1 MKCPKCQTENA
12 EGIKFCSECGTRI
25 RGHVPESPESGTC
38 PQNSKDVHPG
48 ATETLQTPVHELTTG
63 ATFANRYQ
71 IIEELGKGGM
81 GRVYKVYDN
90 KIKEKIALKLIKP
103 EIASDRET
111 IERFSNEL
119 KLARRIRHKNIC
131 GMFDIGEAEG
141 AHFITMEYVAGEDLK
156 TMIRMS
162 TGLTVG
168 TVLSIGRQICHG
180 LAEAH
185 SLGVVHR
192 DLKPQNI
199 IIDKGGNAKIM
210 DFGIARSIRE
220 KGITGGGIII
230 GTPEYMS
237 PEQTEAKDV
246 DQRSDIYSLGII
258 IYEMATGRVPFEGD
272 TALSIAIKHKTEIPK
287 DPKSLNPGIPDDLKH
302 LILRCLEKDREKRFQ
317 ASAELEAEL
326 EKIERGVPTTE
337 RAMPEKK
344 PFTSRQITVQF
355 DMKKLFKPALAIIAV
370 VAAVLFIWKLVPRRT
385 STPIPTDKPTIAV
398 MYFKNN
404 TGDPKFDVWSTA
416 LSDSI
421 ITDLSQSK
429 YVRVLSAD
437 QLLSILRRL
446 GLLEAR
452 SYASEDLRGVADLGG
467 VKHILLGSMSKAG
480 EAFRIDFTLQDIQKG
495 ARIASDRVEGT
506 GENSIFAMVDEL
518 TRKVKGN
525 LQLTK
530 EQIASD
536 IDTGIAGA
544 TTSSPQAYAYLSQ
557 AYRYNYQGESRK
569 SIDLL
574 EQAIA
579 LDPNFATAY
588 MMLGY
593 AYWNLGYIS
602 IGNGY
607 HRRAFELSEHL
618 PDRERYFIQSGYYYA
633 SEATYDRAIEAYE
646 KRLQIE
652 PDEVNAARSLALLY
666 IDLEQWDKALELLEI
681 NIRRDVEAVF
691 PYDFAASAYSA
702 KGLYGKARET
712 LEDYRR
718 THVDLSYIRRNLAYV
733 FLSQGKY
740 DLAMEEADKAFTLA
754 PSDNLIFLAK
764 GDIQC
769 LAGDFSRAET
779 WYLRLLDSAEKP
791 DHLDGRAS
799 LALLYLYQ
807 GKFGKAL
814 DEAKLGMTVADEL
827 ADKGRISDFLRFSA
841 YARLHT
847 GKPKEALRDLDQAR
861 DDALEVGSI
870 TGQIGSLHL
879 KGLALLEMNSTN
891 EAQAAAMEI
900 KKLVEGWLNGKL
912 IRYYNHLLG
921 NIEIK
926 KGNYSKAF
934 EYLNKAISF
943 LDYQRGTGDAHAL
956 FYEPLA
962 LACFKSRD
970 LTKAQEQYEKIT
982 QLTTGR
988 LGYGDIYAK
997 SFYMLGMIAEQQ
1009 ADKGR
1014 AIEYYRKFL
1023 DLWKDADPGL
1033 PEVEDARKRLSGIN
1047 GT

>member
-1 MKCPKCQTENA
+1 VAVKCPKCQTENA
-12 EGIKFCSECGTRI
+12 ETSRFCADCGTQLGKAREI
-25 RGHVPESPESGTC
+25 SAF
-38 PQNSKDVHPG
+38 Q
-48 ATETLQTPVHELTTG
+48 TETLQTSLKELSTG
-63 ATFANRYQ
+63 STFAGRYQ

-81 GRVYKVYDN
+81 GRVYKVFDT

-119 KLARRIRHKNIC
+119 KLARKIRHKNVC

-141 AHFITMEYVAGEDLK
+141 AHFITMEYVGGEDLK

-168 TVLSIGRQICHG
+168 TVLSIGRQVCHG

-246 DQRSDIYSLGII
+246 DQRSDIYSLGVIL
-258 IYEMATGRVPFEGD
+258 YEMATGRVPFEGD
-272 TALSIAIKHKTEIPK
+272 TALSIAIKHKIETPK
-287 DPKSLNPGIPDDLKH
+287 DPKSLNPNIPDDLKR
-302 LILRCLEKDREKRFQ
+302 LILRCLEKDRAKRFQ
-317 ASAELEAEL
+317 TAAEVEAEL
-326 EKIERGVPTTE
+326 EKIEKGIPTTE
-337 RAMPEKK
+337 RAVPEKK

-355 DMKKLFKPALAIIAV
+355 DIKKLLVPALAVIAV
-370 VAAVLFIWKLVPRRT
+370 VVIALVIWKLLPRKT
-385 STPIPTDKPTIAV
+385 SAPVPTDKPSIAV

-404 TGDPKFDVWSTA
+404 TGDAKFDVWSTA

-429 YVRVLSAD
+429 YVRVLSTD
-437 QLLSILRRL
+437 QLLSILRKL
-446 GLLEAR
+446 GLLETR
-452 SYASEDLRGVADLGG
+452 SYASEDLRKVADLGS
-467 VKHILLGSMSKAG
+467 VKHVLLGSMSKAG
-480 EAFRIDFTLQDIQKG
+480 EAFRIDYTLQDIQKG
-495 ARIASDRVEGT
+495 ESIASDRVEGT
-506 GENSIFAMVDEL
+506 GENSIFSMVDEL

-525 LQLTK
+525 LKLTK
-530 EQIASD
+530 EQIATD
-536 IDTGIAGA
+536 IDTGIERM
-544 TTSSPQAYAYLSQ
+544 TTSSPQAYKYLSQ
-557 AYRYNYQGESRK
+557 GYRYNYMGEYRK
-569 SIDLL
+569 SMELL

-579 LDPNFATAY
+579 LDPKSASVY
-588 MMLGY
+588 SLLGTVCN
-593 AYWNLGYIS
+593 NLGYTS
-602 IGNGY
+602 
-607 HRRAFELSEHL
+607 RREEYRRKAFELSEHL
-618 PDRERYFIQSGYYYA
+618 PDRERYWIQAFYYYY
-633 SEATYDRAIEAYE
+633 SEASYDRAIEAFE
-646 KRLQIE
+646 KCLQIE
-652 PDEVNAARSLALLY
+652 PNEVNAARNLSNVYLV
-666 IDLEQWDKALELLEI
+666 LEQWDKALELLQI
-681 NIRRDVEAVF
+681 NIKSGVEAVF
-691 PYDFAASAYSA
+691 PYASAASAYSA
-702 KGLYGKARET
+702 KGLYDKAREV

-718 THVDLSYIRRNLAYV
+718 GHADLDYIRRSLAYV
-733 FLSQGKY
+733 YLCQGKY
-740 DLAMEEADKAFTLA
+740 DLATEEADKAFTLA
-754 PSDNLIFLAK
+754 PSDNSNFEAK
-764 GDIQC
+764 GDVKI
-769 LAGDFSRAET
+769 LSGDFSGAEKE
-779 WYLRLLDSAEKP
+779 YLKLLDSAEKP
-791 DHLDGRAS
+791 DHLDGRGR
-799 LALLYLYQ
+799 LGLLYLYK
-807 GKFGKAL
+807 GKFGKTL
-814 DEAKLGMTVADEL
+814 EEAKQGIVLSDEL
-827 ADKGRISDFLRFSA
+827 ADKDDESYFLRRSA

-847 GKPKEALRDLDQAR
+847 GKPEKALPELDQAR
-861 DDALEVGSI
+861 NDALEVGSI

-879 KGLALLEMNSTN
+879 KGLAQLEMNSTN

-912 IRYYNHLLG
+912 VRYYYNLLG

-962 LACFKSRD
+962 LAYLKSGD
-970 LTKAQEQYEKIT
+970 LAKAKEQYEKIT

-988 LGYGDIYAK
+988 LAYGDIYAK
-997 SFYMLGMIAEQQ
+997 SFYMLGKIAEQQ
-1009 ADKGR
+1009 GDKTK
-1014 AIEYYRKFL
+1014 ALEHYRKFL
-1023 DLWKDADPGL
+1023 ELWKDADPGL
-1033 PEVEDARKRLSGIN
+1033 PEVEDAKKRLAN
-1047 GT
+1047 LK

>member
-1 MKCPKCQTENA
+1 VAITCPKCQTENP
-12 EGIKFCSECGTRI
+12 ETKQFCADCGTQLF
-25 RGHVPESPESGTC
+25 
-38 PQNSKDVHPG
+38 PQSKDVHPG
-48 ATETLQTPVHELTTG
+48 VTETLQTSIHELTTG
-63 ATFANRYQ
+63 STFAGRYQ

-81 GRVYKVYDN
+81 GRVYKVFDT
-90 KIKEKIALKLIKP
+90 KIKEKIALKLVKP

-119 KLARRIRHKNIC
+119 KLARKIRHKNVC
-131 GMFDIGEAEG
+131 GMFDIGEADG

-156 TMIRMS
+156 IMIRMS

-168 TVLSIGRQICHG
+168 TVLSIGRQVCHG

-210 DFGIARSIRE
+210 DFGIARSMRE

-258 IYEMATGRVPFEGD
+258 LYEMSTGRVPFEGD

-287 DPKSLNPGIPDDLKH
+287 DPKSLNPGIPDDLKR
-302 LILRCLEKDREKRFQ
+302 LILRCLEKDRAKRFQ
-317 ASAELEAEL
+317 TAAEVEAEL
-326 EKIERGVPTTE
+326 EKIERGIPTAE
-337 RAMPEKK
+337 RAVPEKK

-355 DMKKLFKPALAIIAV
+355 DIKKLLVPALALIAL
-370 VAAVLFIWKLVPRRT
+370 VAAALVIWRLVPRKT
-385 STPIPTDKPTIAV
+385 SAPIPTDKPSIAV

-404 TGDPKFDVWSTA
+404 TGDARFDVWSTA

-429 YVRVLSAD
+429 YVRVLSTD

-446 GLLEAR
+446 GLLEVR
-452 SYASEDLRGVADLGG
+452 SYASEDLSKVADLGG
-467 VKHILLGSMSKAG
+467 VRHVLLGSMSKAG
-480 EAFRIDFTLQDIQKG
+480 EAFRIDYTLQDIKKG
-495 ARIASDRVEGT
+495 ESLASDRVEGT
-506 GENSIFAMVDEL
+506 GENSIFSMVDEL

-536 IDTGIAGA
+536 VDTGIAGA
-544 TTSSPQAYAYLSQ
+544 TTSSPQAFAYLSQ
-557 AYRYNYQGESRK
+557 AYRYNYLGEHRK
-569 SIDLL
+569 SIDLVAR
-574 EQAIA
+574 AIA
-579 LDPNFATAY
+579 LDPKFA
-588 MMLGY
+588 Y
-593 AYWNLGYIS
+593 AYFLLGSAYSNLGYTS
-602 IGNGY
+602 KEDEF
-607 HRRAFELSEHL
+607 RRKAFELSEHL
-618 PDRERYFIQSGYYYA
+618 PERERYRIQAGYYEC
-633 SEATYDRAIEAYE
+633 SEATFDKAIEAYE
-646 KRLQIE
+646 KCLQIE
-652 PDEVNAARSLALLY
+652 PNEVNAARNMANLLLS
-666 IDLEQWDKALELLEI
+666 LEQWDKALELAQI
-681 NIRRDVEAVF
+681 NVKRSVEAFF
-691 PYDFAASAYSA
+691 PYNYAARAYSA
-702 KGLYGKARET
+702 KGLYDKAREV

-718 THVDLSYIRRNLAYV
+718 SHADLSNIRRSLTYIY
-733 FLSQGKY
+733 LCQGKF
-740 DLAMEEADKAFTLA
+740 DLATEEADRAFTLA
-754 PSDNLIFLAK
+754 PSDNSNFLAR

-769 LAGDFSRAET
+769 LAGDFSGAEKE
-779 WYLRLLDSAEKP
+779 YLRLIDSAEKP
-791 DHLDGRAS
+791 DHLDGRER
-799 LALLYLYQ
+799 LGLLYLYQ

-814 DEAKLGMTVADEL
+814 EEAKLGMTLADEL

-847 GKPKEALRDLDQAR
+847 GKLKEALPELDQAR

-870 TGQIGSLHL
+870 SRQIRSLHL

-912 IRYYNHLLG
+912 IRYYYNLLG

-926 KGNYSKAF
+926 KGNYSKAI
-934 EYLNKAISF
+934 ENSNKAISF
-943 LDYQRGTGDAHAL
+943 LDYQQGTGDVHAL

-962 LACFKSRD
+962 LAYLESGD
-970 LTKAQEQYEKIT
+970 LTKAQAQYEKIT

-988 LGYGDIYAK
+988 FGCGDIYAK
-997 SFYMLGMIAEQQ
+997 SFYMLGKIAEQQ
-1009 ADKGR
+1009 GDKTK
-1014 AIEYYRKFL
+1014 ALEYYQKFL
-1023 DLWKDADPGL
+1023 DLWKEADPGL
-1033 PEVEDARKRLSGIN
+1033 PEVEDASKRLAGLS
-1047 GT
+1047 TPLFPDC

>member
-1 MKCPKCQTENA
+1 
-12 EGIKFCSECGTRI
+12 
-25 RGHVPESPESGTC
+25 
-38 PQNSKDVHPG
+38 
-48 ATETLQTPVHELTTG
+48 
-63 ATFANRYQ
+63 
-71 IIEELGKGGM
+71 M
-81 GRVYKVYDN
+81 GRVYKVFDT
-90 KIKEKIALKLIKP
+90 KIKEKIALKLVKP

-119 KLARRIRHKNIC
+119 KLARKIRHKNVC

-141 AHFITMEYVAGEDLK
+141 AHFITMEYVGGEDLK

-168 TVLSIGRQICHG
+168 TVLSIGRQVCHG

-210 DFGIARSIRE
+210 DFGIARSMRE

-258 IYEMATGRVPFEGD
+258 LYEMSTGRVPFEGD

-287 DPKSLNPGIPDDLKH
+287 DPKSLNPGIPDDLKR
-302 LILRCLEKDREKRFQ
+302 LILRCLEKDRAKRFQ
-317 ASAELEAEL
+317 TAAEVEAEL
-326 EKIERGVPTTE
+326 EKIERGIPTAE
-337 RAMPEKK
+337 RAVPEKK

-355 DMKKLFKPALAIIAV
+355 DIKKLLVPALALIAL
-370 VAAVLFIWKLVPRRT
+370 VAAALVIWRLVPRKT
-385 STPIPTDKPTIAV
+385 SAPIPTDKPSIAV

-404 TGDPKFDVWSTA
+404 TGDARFDVWSTA

-429 YVRVLSAD
+429 YVRVLSTD

-446 GLLEAR
+446 GLLEVR
-452 SYASEDLRGVADLGG
+452 SYASEDLSKVADLGG

-480 EAFRIDFTLQDIQKG
+480 EAFRIDYTLQDIQKG
-495 ARIASDRVEGT
+495 EAIASDRVEGT
-506 GENSIFAMVDEL
+506 GENSIFSMVDEL
-518 TRKVKGN
+518 TRKVKAN

-530 EQIASD
+530 EEPATD
-536 IDTGIAGA
+536 VDAGIAWA
-544 TTSSPQAYAYLSQ
+544 TTSSPQAYTYLSQ
-557 AYRYNYQGESRK
+557 AYRYNYQGEYRK
-569 SIDLL
+569 SIELL

-579 LDPNFATAY
+579 LDPKFATAY
-588 MMLGY
+588 MMLGD

-602 IGNGY
+602 IGNEY

-618 PDRERYFIQSGYYYA
+618 PDRERYFIQSGYYQD
-633 SEATYDRAIEAYE
+633 SEATYDKAIGAFE

-652 PDEVNAARSLALLY
+652 PDEVNAARNLALLY
-666 IDLEQWDKALELLEI
+666 SNLEQWDKALELLEI
-681 NIRRDVEAVF
+681 NIKSDVEAVF
-691 PYDFAASAYSA
+691 PYHRAASAYSA
-702 KGLYGKARET
+702 KGLYDKAREV

-718 THVDLSYIRRNLAYV
+718 SHADLSYIRWSLAYV
-733 FLSQGKY
+733 YLCQGKF
-740 DLAMEEADKAFTLA
+740 DLATEEADKAFTLA
-754 PSDNLIFLAK
+754 PSDTSNFLAK

-769 LAGDFSRAET
+769 LAGDFSGAIKE
-779 WYLRLLDSAEKP
+779 YLRLLDSAEKP
-791 DHLDGRAS
+791 DHLDGFGR
-799 LALLYLYQ
+799 LGLLYLYQ

-814 DEAKLGMTVADEL
+814 EEAKQGIVLSVEL
-827 ADKGRISDFLRFSA
+827 ADKENQSYSLRRSA
-841 YARLHT
+841 YARLRT
-847 GKPKEALRDLDQAR
+847 GKLKEALPELDQAR
-861 DDALEVGSI
+861 NDALEVGSI

-891 EAQAAAMEI
+891 EAQAAAEQI

-912 IRYYNHLLG
+912 IRYFCHLLG
-921 NIEIK
+921 NIELK
-926 KGNYSKAF
+926 KGNHSKAI
-934 EYLNKAISF
+934 ENINKAISF
-943 LDYQRGTGDAHAL
+943 LDYQRGADDEHAL

-962 LACFKSRD
+962 LAYLKSGD
-970 LTKAQEQYEKIT
+970 LAKAQEQYEKIT

-997 SFYMLGMIAEQQ
+997 SFYMLGKIAEQQ
-1009 ADKGR
+1009 GGKGR
-1014 AIEYYRKFL
+1014 AIENYRRFL
-1023 DLWKDADPGL
+1023 DLWKEADPGI
-1033 PEVEDARKRLSGIN
+1033 PEVEDARKRLAGLS
-1047 GT
+1047 TPLFPDC